1 MTDTLSLPNTPINM
15 HRLWS
20 NAMFACKADP
30 RFSYCH
36 YAPPGFDAA
45 PGNHSLVVA
54 IHGSGR
60 NATAYRDAFRA
71 FARYNKCVVL
81 APLFPI
87 GVLGDDHADGYKYLA
102 EGDVRYDQI
111 LLEMI
116 AEFEQALGARFGKFF
131 LSGYSG
137 GAHFAHRFLYLHPE
151 RLAGVAV
158 GAPGGI
164 TRIDD
169 TRDFWLG
176 TRDFETRFGKPLDLH
191 AIRQVPVHLMV
202 GACDVEEFTYPPQF
216 AAFIEGM
223 GDIGKNRIERNAL
236 LYANYRDNGLDVR
249 QTVVPKLAH
258 DGVRFVPVVADF
270 FEGVLAQRR
279 GS

>member
-1 MTDTLSLPNTPINM
+1 MTDTLSAPNAPISM

-36 YAPPGFDAA
+36 YVPPGFDAA
-45 PGNHSLVVA
+45 PGDYRLVVA

-60 NATAYRDAFRA
+60 NATAYRDAFSA

-102 EGDVRYDQI
+102 EGDVRYDQV

-116 AEFEQALGARFGKFF
+116 AEFEQALGATFGKFL

-137 GAHFAHRFLYLHPE
+137 GAHFAHRFLYLHPD

-158 GAPGGI
+158 GAPGGV

-169 TRDFWLG
+169 SRDFWIG
-176 TRDFETRFGKPLDLH
+176 TRDFETRFGKPLNLE
-191 AIRQVPVHLMV
+191 AIRKVPVHLMV

-270 FEGVLAQRR
+270 FEGVLAQR
-279 GS
+279 GKS

>member
-1 MTDTLSLPNTPINM
+1 MTLASPIPDTPINM

-36 YAPPGFDAA
+36 YVPPGFDEA
-45 PGNHSLVVA
+45 PEEHTLVVA

-60 NATAYRDAFRA
+60 NATAYRDAFSG

-87 GVLGDDHADGYKYLA
+87 GVLGNDHADGYKYLA
-102 EGDVRYDQI
+102 EGDVRYDEI
-111 LLEMI
+111 LLAMI
-116 AEFEQALGARFGKFF
+116 AEFERSLGASFGKFL

-151 RLAGVAV
+151 RLKGVAI

-176 TRDFETRFGKPLDLH
+176 TRDFKDRFGKPLDLA
-191 AIRQVPVHLMV
+191 AIRKVPVQLMV

-223 GDIGKNRIERNAL
+223 GHIGKNRVERNAL
-236 LYANYRDNGLDVR
+236 LYANYRDHGLDVR

-258 DGVRFVPVVADF
+258 DGVRFVPTVADF
-270 FEGVLAQRR
+270 FGDVLGRKTA
-279 GS
+279 S